1 MSYAG
6 YVIAAYAVF
15 FVVLGW
21 DFVATRL
28 QIRRELRNVRS
39 RAAREAARKPVADR
53 HPTDASANELS
64 R

>member
-15 FVVLGW
+15 AVVLLW
-21 DFVATRL
+21 DMVVPALR
-28 QIRRELRNVRS
+28 IRRILREARMRAKRATA
-39 RAAREAARKPVADR
+39 RAAPI
-53 HPTDASANELS
+53 PTELQ

>member
-1 MSYAG
+1 MSDYTD

-28 QIRRELRNVRS
+28 QIRRELRNVRL
-39 RAAREAARKPVADR
+39 RAARAVARTPSDAN
-53 HPTDASANELS
+53 PTNELS
-64 R
+64 P